1 MLVYSGKDR
10 DLNMKRIL
18 AILLTV
24 CMVVWMIPAAAFAD
38 PQQPV
43 DLSKT
48 TITLADPGYYVATD
62 VDKTASKLTE
72 AGESKAI
79 TVKDAQNS
87 VVDSSLYTLTK
98 QVRNDVV
105 RVTITYNDSA
115 TAKNS
120 NYKDFYIVDTEI
132 TDNDNYVVS
141 ADISTKPSAEIPDY
155 TYTGQKITPALY
167 LYKKT
172 GDNYTRISADKY
184 NVKWED
190 NINEG
195 AAMVT
200 FEGKNT
206 AIGYKKATF
215 VIKPEEGSKV
225 DVKAEDTKKL
235 TAAAYEGLT
244 VKLGNVTLEKDAD
257 YTVAFKDS
265 KDNAVTSFEQGKY
278 YYAVVTLG
286 SNFTGNKII
295 EKRFYIEKEL
305 NAKVTLSSKSFKYNG
320 YTQTPTVTVKPDGST
335 YSVSSGFSVTYK
347 DAQGRPVAYPTDA
360 GTYKLIVTGTG
371 STLSGTYED
380 TFTITPIQLGNKAT
394 SYVDYAY
401 ISGLDSYYAY
411 VNRAVEPEFNV
422 IWNGRTLKKNVDYT
436 VYYTNN
442 NGVGTGKINVSFKGN
457 FYGNIDGTFTIIKGK
472 EISNATVYISP
483 IADQAYTGYDIK
495 PSVYVY
501 YGGRT
506 AATAKTL
513 LSSYYDYDVTYT
525 ANKNAGT
532 ATVTVKGKGDYSG
545 TATTT
550 FRIKYDLSQASIS
563 FDRYTNVYQYTGSQ
577 IRPAVTVKVA
587 GTAVPSSYYKVTYGE
602 NKYTGTGGS
611 VTVAPANL
619 IYCMPYSATKTF
631 TINGKSQTV
640 TPDVYVYSAK
650 TTKSAPFKLSAT
662 ATGNEGGFAYSTVDT
677 DVVSVDSN
685 GYVTA
690 KACGTAVVAITT
702 TGNKAYNPASAN
714 VKITVKPPKGKI
726 SSVVS
731 SSRGKMKVTFEKV
744 AAAKKGTVKYQVM
757 YSRDRNF
764 ASGTYKIA
772 TFSSTKTEANAA
784 AKKTVKGL
792 LSGNRYYTKVRGYLV
807 LDDGSR
813 VYGKWSNVKSV
824 RVK

>member
-18 AILLTV
+18 AMLLTV
-24 CMVVWMIPAAAFAD
+24 CMVVWMIPATAFAD
-38 PQQPV
+38 DEDKM
-43 DLSKT
+43 DLSAAK
-48 TITLADPGYYVATD
+48 ITLADNTDYYKSEKVNETNFVNSFDDIKVNGEA
-62 VDKTASKLTE
+62 VDQTVYKIVKIIANDKVTVRLTAIEGKSTGAKIEEFDIVSTIFNNNDYFISSDSNMNTAKDLIAEQEFTGAE
-72 AGESKAI
+72 VKPYLYVYKKDSSGKAI
-79 TVKDAQNS
+79 EK
-87 VVDSSLYTLTK
+87 VDSSLY
-98 QVRNDVV
+98 DVSYGTDNTNV
-105 RVTITYNDSA
+105 GTVAVTITGKGKARGSVESAFKINPANIAPDMISVPVAKVGDS
-115 TAKNS
+115 
-120 NYKDFYIVDTEI
+120 
-132 TDNDNYVVS
+132 VS
-141 ADISTKPSAEIPDY
+141 SFKS
-155 TYTGQKITPALY
+155 
-167 LYKKT
+167 
-172 GDNYTRISADKY
+172 
-184 NVKWED
+184 NVKVECRGIAFTEYTVEVRSGRTLLSDDTIFWQGRYTVSVICND
-190 NINEG
+190 
-195 AAMVT
+195 
-200 FEGKNT
+200 
-206 AIGYKKATF
+206 KANLTGE
-215 VIKPEEGSKV
+215 VIKPFTV
-225 DVKAEDTKKL
+225 D
-235 TAAAYEGLT
+235 
-244 VKLGNVTLEKDAD
+244 
-257 YTVAFKDS
+257 
-265 KDNAVTSFEQGKY
+265 
-278 YYAVVTLG
+278 
-286 SNFTGNKII
+286 
-295 EKRFYIEKEL
+295 KE
-305 NAKVTLSSKSFKYNG
+305 FKYNADVKKRTVDYDG
-320 YTQTPTVTVKPDGST
+320 SSKTADVTVKDEKGDPVYDYST
-335 YSVSSGFSVTYK
+335 TYK
-347 DAQGRPVAYPTDA
+347 KEDKEISYPTDA
-360 GTYKLIVTGTG
+360 GTYDVVLTDRDGGKKVCEGMLEIKP
-371 STLSGTYED
+371 LSLAKTTY
-380 TFTITPIQLGNKAT
+380 AT
-394 SYVDYAY
+394 NYAY

-411 VNRAVEPEFNV
+411 VNRPVEPTFSV
-422 IWNGRTLKKNVDYT
+422 YWNKSYTALKKGTDYT
-436 VYYTNN
+436 VTYSGNTSP
-442 NGVGTGKINVSFKGN
+442 GKGTITVKFTGNFKG
-457 FYGNIDGTFTIIKGK
+457 YITETFTIIKGK

-611 VTVAPANL
+611 VTVAPVNF

-650 TTKSAPFKLSAT
+650 TTKSVPFKLSAT
-662 ATGNEGGFAYSTVDT
+662 ATGNEGGFAYSTVNT
-677 DVVSVDSN
+677 DVLSVDSN
-685 GYVTA
+685 GYVTT
-690 KACGTAVVAITT
+690 KACGTAVVTITT

-744 AAAKKGTVKYQVM
+744 AAAQKGTVRYQVM
-757 YSRDRNF
+757 YSRDKKF
-764 ASGTYKIA
+764 SSGTYKIA
-772 TFSSTKTEANAA
+772 TFKSTKTEANAA

-813 VYGKWSNVKSV
+813 VYGKWSKVRSV

>member
-18 AILLTV
+18 AMLLTV
-24 CMVVWMIPAAAFAD
+24 CMVVWMIPATAFAD
-38 PQQPV
+38 DEDKM
-43 DLSKT
+43 DLSAAK
-48 TITLADPGYYVATD
+48 ITLADNTDYYKSEKVNETNFVNSFDDIKVNGEA
-62 VDKTASKLTE
+62 VDQTVYKIVKIIANDKVTVRLTAIEGKSTGAKIEEFDIVSTIFNNNDYFISSDSNMNTAKDLIAEQEFTGAE
-72 AGESKAI
+72 VKPYLYVYKKDSSGKAI
-79 TVKDAQNS
+79 EK
-87 VVDSSLYTLTK
+87 VDSSLY
-98 QVRNDVV
+98 DVSYGTDNTNV
-105 RVTITYNDSA
+105 GTVAVTITGKGKARGSVASA
-115 TAKNS
+115 
-120 NYKDFYIVDTEI
+120 FEI
-132 TDNDNYVVS
+132 NP
-141 ADISTKPSAEIPDY
+141 ADA
-155 TYTGQKITPALY
+155 
-167 LYKKT
+167 
-172 GDNYTRISADKY
+172 
-184 NVKWED
+184 
-190 NINEG
+190 
-195 AAMVT
+195 
-200 FEGKNT
+200 
-206 AIGYKKATF
+206 
-215 VIKPEEGSKV
+215 SKV
-225 DVKAEDTKKL
+225 TVNTVNTKIKDP
-235 TAAAYEGLT
+235 TKYDGLT
-244 VKLGNVTLEKDAD
+244 VKLGNVTLKKTAD
-257 YTVAFKDS
+257 YNVRFT
-265 KDNAVTSFEQGKY
+265 DNEGKEVNSFNAGNRY
-278 YYAVVTLG
+278 CAVVKL
-286 SNFTGNKII
+286 NDAKFRGNREIKSWFDVE
-295 EKRFYIEKEL
+295 EKLSGEI
-305 NAKVTLSSKSFKYNG
+305 VLSSYSFKYTG
-320 YTQTPTVTVKPDGST
+320 YSQMPTITVKKNSTEYSTGFAYTCYNADGKE
-335 YSVSSGFSVTYK
+335 VT
-347 DAQGRPVAYPTDA
+347 YPTDA
-360 GTYKLIVTGTG
+360 GTYKVVVKGDGKTFIGTD
-371 STLSGTYED
+371 EK
-380 TFTITPIQLGNKAT
+380 TFVISHLQLGNQTTA
-394 SYVDYAY
+394 YADYAY
-401 ISGLDSYYAY
+401 ISGLDPYYAY

-457 FYGNIDGTFTIIKGK
+457 FYGSIDGTFTIIKGK

-611 VTVAPANL
+611 VTVAPVNF

-650 TTKSAPFKLSAT
+650 TTKSVPFKLSAT
-662 ATGNEGGFAYSTVDT
+662 ATGNEGGFAYSTVNT
-677 DVVSVDSN
+677 DVLSVDSN
-685 GYVTA
+685 GYVTT
-690 KACGTAVVAITT
+690 KACGTAVVTITT

-744 AAAKKGTVKYQVM
+744 AAAQKGTVRYQVM
-757 YSRDRNF
+757 YSRDKKF
-764 ASGTYKIA
+764 SSGTYKIA
-772 TFSSTKTEANAA
+772 TFKSTKTEANAA

-813 VYGKWSNVKSV
+813 VYGKWSKVRSV